1 MRNVIREKRK
11 IRAID
16 FWHSPTA
23 FKYPL
28 TPSSV
33 RIFFKI
39 YTKIVENSGRIF
51 KCSINLMQCDCRFD
65 LAAMPN
71 EES

>member
-1 MRNVIREKRK
+1 VCDAKKEKS
-11 IRAID
+11 AQ
-16 FWHSPTA
+16 
-23 FKYPL
+23 L
-28 TPSSV
+28 
-33 RIFFKI
+33 IFGTRRLHLNTLLPPPQYGFFEI